1 MMTKAH
7 RILLAAAA
15 LPAAMLLASP
25 ARAADPQALFDKGV
39 ADMQAGRF
47 DTGCLA
53 IEESYRID
61 PRPGTLFTL
70 AECETKRGRIATAL
84 RHYDDYL
91 AAYGALS
98 PDKKRKQG
106 DREKICRAEREALS
120 STVPELTLALPANA
134 PPGTVVMRDG
144 VVVDKLDLGVPIRVD
159 PGDHVIVTRAPG
171 RPASTERVRLA
182 VGERRG
188 IALVVLEP
196 AAPVPVAA
204 PAPADAQQGTSWR
217 LVVGIAGV
225 SAGAA
230 LLATGIA
237 STVEVIG
244 VDGDSNFQKY
254 EMIQSKSPDVCV
266 TAQSDQLN
274 PGLAQSVLSLCSK
287 RSTFEKVEP
296 VAYASAAVLTGLGIY
311 FLVTSRPA
319 AKQTATTLVV
329 APSVGPGLAGASA
342 ALRF

>member
-1 MMTKAH
+1 MTTKAP
-7 RILLAAAA
+7 RILLSA
-15 LPAAMLLASP
+15 LAVPAAILLASP

-98 PDKKRKQG
+98 PDKRRKQG
-106 DREKICRAEREALS
+106 DREKICRAQREALS

-144 VVVDKLDLGVPIRVD
+144 VVVDKVDLGVPIRVD

-196 AAPVPVAA
+196 APVVPVAA
-204 PAPADAQQGTSWR
+204 PADAQEGTNWR
-217 LVVGIAGV
+217 FGVGIASV
-225 SAGAA
+225 SVGAA

-237 STVEVIG
+237 STVEVLG
-244 VDGDSNFQKY
+244 VDNDPNFVKY
-254 EMIQSKSPDVCV
+254 EMFNGSSPNMCV
-266 TAQSDQLN
+266 TAQTDHIN
-274 PGLAQSVLSLCSK
+274 TGLASDVTSLCSK

-296 VAYASAAVLTGLGIY
+296 VAYASAAVFTGLGIY
-311 FLVTSRPA
+311 FLATSRPA
-319 AKQTATTLVV
+319 AKQTATTLIV
-329 APSVGPGLAGASA
+329 APSVGRGLAGASA